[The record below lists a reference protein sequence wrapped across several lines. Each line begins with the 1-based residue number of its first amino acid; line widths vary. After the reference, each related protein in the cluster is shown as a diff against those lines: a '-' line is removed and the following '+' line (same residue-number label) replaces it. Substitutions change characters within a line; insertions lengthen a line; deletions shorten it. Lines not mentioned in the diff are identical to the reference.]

1 MLTMQAWRVLKM
13 NKKNIKKFKV
23 IFEQSSEPFEQAIA
37 DALVTQL
44 MVTIC
49 RVGLSADRSNKD
61 AIIKKEKENGS

>member
-1 MLTMQAWRVLKM
+1 M

-23 IFEQSSEPFEQAIA
+23 IFEQNPEPFEQATA
-37 DALVTQL
+37 DALATQL

-49 RVGLSADRSNKD
+49 RVGLRTDRIEND

>member
-1 MLTMQAWRVLKM
+1 MT
-13 NKKNIKKFKV
+13 KNIKKFKV
-23 IFEQSSEPFEQAIA
+23 IFEPNCEPFDQVTA

-49 RVGLSADRSNKD
+49 RVGLRADRSHNS